1 MAWRPPGAHD
11 SWKWTHLLGP
21 GVVTGDLRRWPP
33 WTRLCWTHVWIL
45 LYCTLLCDAGPP
57 ELCFDWYE
65 PGAKVSVARM
75 LAA

>member
-1 MAWRPPGAHD
+1 MWCTGL
-11 SWKWTHLLGP
+11 TGVLGHVADP
-21 GVVTGDLRRWPP
+21 VACLGVQDGQ
-33 WTRLCWTHVWIL
+33 HVL
-45 LYCTLLCDAGPP
+45 KFCTLLCDAGPP